1 MNYQK
6 LILVGNAGQDA
17 QRRKSKKGDVAY
29 TIFSVGISDA
39 KKRTTFFQVATFG
52 KLSETSAKYIKK
64 GSQVL
69 VEGRLQIAEN
79 RCSVIADRI
88 AFGVPGGKPAQIEKQ
103 LSKESDFKKQ
113 ASSH

>member
-6 LILVGNAGQDA
+6 LILAGNAGNDA

-29 TIFSVGISDA
+29 TTFSVGISDA
-39 KKRTTFFQVATFG
+39 KKRTTFFQIAAFG
-52 KLSETSAKYIKK
+52 NLGETSAKYIKR

-79 RCSVIADRI
+79 RCNVIADRI
-88 AFGVPGGKPAQIEKQ
+88 ALGVPGGNPT
-103 LSKESDFKKQ
+103 LKKK
-113 ASSH
+113 